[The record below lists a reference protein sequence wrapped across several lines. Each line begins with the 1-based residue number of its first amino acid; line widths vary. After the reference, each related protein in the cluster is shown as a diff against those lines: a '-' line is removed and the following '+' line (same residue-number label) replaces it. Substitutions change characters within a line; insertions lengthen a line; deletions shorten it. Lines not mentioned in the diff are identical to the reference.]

1 MTIRFRRL
9 YKNVFV
15 WIQDKILTT
24 KNCQFSEKS
33 ILVTKERARKSII
46 CETCCTSMEKIED
59 TFHSLQIRNMNHV
72 YRYLNDLKSEIIT
85 LEENAIDREIVFN
98 NWIKI

>member
-1 MTIRFRRL
+1 
-9 YKNVFV
+9 
-15 WIQDKILTT
+15 
-24 KNCQFSEKS
+24 
-33 ILVTKERARKSII
+33 
-46 CETCCTSMEKIED
+46 MEKIED

-98 NWIKI
+98 N